1 MNFNVLKKEYYLMEK
16 LSANTINEKIR
27 SFIIN
32 SVKIPDLSSDDNLFE
47 TGIVNSLFAIQM
59 MTFLEK
65 TFSIRVTTDDLLM
78 ENFKSVNSATS
89 FVLQKKNS

>member
-1 MNFNVLKKEYYLMEK
+1 MEK
-16 LSANTINEKIR
+16 LSASQVNEKIR

-32 SVKIPDLSSDDNLFE
+32 SVKIPELKSNDNLFE

-65 TFSIRVTTDDLLM
+65 TFRIQITTDDLSM
-78 ENFKSVNSATS
+78 DNFKSVDSATS
-89 FVLQKKNS
+89 FVLQKQNS